1 MKVTIAIVPS
11 EEEQSVQLSVHNID
25 DNIKRIISQLQSI
38 DSKNAEVSNVEN
50 NTANAEIDEN
60 NTINA
65 ANSNNN
71 SFIYGYI
78 NDSIIV
84 MHEPD
89 VIMICVENSRVIIH
103 SDKGECVSYK
113 RLMDFDNPQF
123 ASFVRISKSAIV
135 NLNRIVRVDPGF
147 GGSMSVKMD
156 DGSVEWISRRCL
168 AGFKKRLGM

>member
-1 MKVTIAIVPS
+1 MKVTIAIVPP
-11 EEEQSVQLSVHNID
+11 EEEQQAQLSVHNID
-25 DNIKRIISQLQSI
+25 DNLKRIIANLQSV
-38 DSKNAEVSNVEN
+38 DSKDAKASGAEN
-50 NTANAEIDEN
+50 NTVNAVN
-60 NTINA
+60 NTANA

>member
-1 MKVTIAIVPS
+1 MKVTIAIVPP
-11 EEEQSVQLSVHNID
+11 EEEQSAQLSIHNID
-25 DNIKRIISQLQSI
+25 DDIKRLIAQLQSV
-38 DSKNAEVSNVEN
+38 DSKSAKASNAEN
-50 NTANAEIDEN
+50 NTEIVEN
-60 NTINA
+60 STANA

>member
-1 MKVTIAIVPS
+1 MKVTIAIVPP
-11 EEEQSVQLSVHNID
+11 EEEQHAQLSVHNID
-25 DNIKRIISQLQSI
+25 DNLKRIIANLQSV
-38 DSKNAEVSNVEN
+38 DSKNAEASNAENNTDNAEN
-50 NTANAEIDEN
+50 NTA
-60 NTINA
+60 NA

-89 VIMICVENSRVIIH
+89 VIMIRVENSRVIIH

>member
-1 MKVTIAIVPS
+1 MKVTIAIVPP
-11 EEEQSVQLSVHNID
+11 EEEQHAQLSVHNID
-25 DNIKRIISQLQSI
+25 DNLKRIIAQLQSV
-38 DSKNAEVSNVEN
+38 DSKNAKASSTDNSTVNTEN
-50 NTANAEIDEN
+50 NTANA
-60 NTINA
+60 
-65 ANSNNN
+65 ANSNSN

-168 AGFKKRLGM
+168 SSFKKRLGM

>member
-1 MKVTIAIVPS
+1 MKVTIAIVPP

-25 DNIKRIISQLQSI
+25 DNLKRIISQLQGI
-38 DSKNAEVSNVEN
+38 DSKTAEVSSAENNPANAEN
-50 NTANAEIDEN
+50 NTA
-60 NTINA
+60 NA

>member
-1 MKVTIAIVPS
+1 MKVTIAIVPP
-11 EEEQSVQLSVHNID
+11 EEEQSAQLSIHNID
-25 DNIKRIISQLQSI
+25 DDIKRLIAQLQSV
-38 DSKNAEVSNVEN
+38 DSNDANVRSAED
-50 NTANAEIDEN
+50 NTA
-60 NTINA
+60 NA

>member
-1 MKVTIAIVPS
+1 MKVTIAIVPP
-11 EEEQSVQLSVHNID
+11 EEEQQAQLSVHNID
-25 DNIKRIISQLQSI
+25 DNLKRIIDNLQSV
-38 DSKNAEVSNVEN
+38 DSKDAKASGAEN
-50 NTANAEIDEN
+50 NTVNAVN
-60 NTINA
+60 NAVNA

-168 AGFKKRLGM
+168 SSFKKRLGM

>member
-1 MKVTIAIVPS
+1 MKVTIAIVPP
-11 EEEQSVQLSVHNID
+11 EEEQHAQLSVHNID
-25 DNIKRIISQLQSI
+25 DNLKRIIANLQSI
-38 DSKNAEVSNVEN
+38 DSKDVESSNAENNTDIAEN
-50 NTANAEIDEN
+50 NTA
-60 NTINA
+60 NA

>member
-1 MKVTIAIVPS
+1 MKVTIAIVPP
-11 EEEQSVQLSVHNID
+11 EEEQHAQLSVHNID
-25 DNIKRIISQLQSI
+25 DNLKRIISSLQSI
-38 DSKNAEVSNVEN
+38 DSKDAKSNNAENNTEIAEN
-50 NTANAEIDEN
+50 NTANA
-60 NTINA
+60 T
-65 ANSNNN
+65 NSNNN

-103 SDKGECVSYK
+103 SNKGECVSYK

-168 AGFKKRLGM
+168 SAFKKRLGM

>member
-1 MKVTIAIVPS
+1 MKVTIAIVPP
-11 EEEQSVQLSVHNID
+11 EEEQRAQLSVHNID
-25 DNIKRIISQLQSI
+25 DNLKRIIANLQSI
-38 DSKNAEVSNVEN
+38 DSKDAKSSNAENNTEIAEN
-50 NTANAEIDEN
+50 NTA
-60 NTINA
+60 NA

-168 AGFKKRLGM
+168 SSFKKRLGM

>member
-1 MKVTIAIVPS
+1 MKVTIAIVPP
-11 EEEQSVQLSVHNID
+11 EEEQSAQLSIHNID
-25 DNIKRIISQLQSI
+25 DDIKRLISQLQSV
-38 DSKNAEVSNVEN
+38 DSKNAEASNAENNAEIAEN
-50 NTANAEIDEN
+50 NTV
-60 NTINA
+60 NA

>member
-1 MKVTIAIVPS
+1 MKVTIAIVPP
-11 EEEQSVQLSVHNID
+11 EEEQNAQLSVHNID
-25 DNIKRIISQLQSI
+25 DNLKRIIASLQSI
-38 DSKNAEVSNVEN
+38 DSKDAKSSNAEN
-50 NTANAEIDEN
+50 NTAIAEN
-60 NTINA
+60 NTANA